1 MINILPLDEGETIT
15 TVMPLPEDELAW
27 EELFV
32 VFATASGGIR
42 RNRLSDFTNVM
53 ANGKIAMKLADGDH
67 LVRVRVFGED
77 DDVFLATRL
86 GKCIRFPVTDVR
98 VFSGRTSTGVR
109 GIRLVADDEVIAMSG
124 LRHIRTEVSIRD
136 EYLRSVNANR
146 RLAGGDYTD
155 RDEDRKKDEELAAKL
170 SEENF
175 VEMAKE
181 EEFILT
187 ITADGMGKRTSAYDY
202 RVSKRGGKGIDSI
215 DLKRLDNNTTVIS
228 VIPVFQTDEVVMV
241 SDGGQLIR
249 LPVEGISFTGRTARG
264 VTLFKV
270 AEEERVVSVSR
281 IREVVEG
288 DIPSEENTE
297 PS

>member
-1 MINILPLDEGETIT
+1 MY
-15 TVMPLPEDELAW
+15 
-27 EELFV
+27 
-32 VFATASGGIR
+32 
-42 RNRLSDFTNVM
+42 
-53 ANGKIAMKLADGDH
+53 KIQ
-67 LVRVRVFGED
+67 
-77 DDVFLATRL
+77 
-86 GKCIRFPVTDVR
+86 
-98 VFSGRTSTGVR
+98 
-109 GIRLVADDEVIAMSG
+109 
-124 LRHIRTEVSIRD
+124 
-136 EYLRSVNANR
+136 
-146 RLAGGDYTD
+146 DYTD
-155 RDEDRKKDEELAAKL
+155 RDEDKKKDEELAAKL